1 VAFWQLIS
9 RRLLKAV
16 VAVIAAF
23 AVFWAVDASLVYD
36 ALSRISSSDIVI
48 LAAISFLLIGASVWK
63 WGCFLAY
70 LGISAGFWRLF
81 RLYLIGYFVNVFTPS
96 FVGGD
101 VVRSLYIGSSVDKAH
116 AVSATFL
123 ERYTGVVAMLAMA
136 LCAVFLSDAATFEIQ
151 LLVVSLSV
159 GCGLATWFIFAGT
172 LGTLAGRLRAP
183 EKILRIIDRV
193 HEGLVW
199 GVEDFRLVAK
209 ALVISLMFH
218 LLTVINTAAVASAI
232 GWSTVPWTSLVIV
245 VPLILIVGAVPISPQ
260 GLGIQ
265 EGAFVF
271 FLSSVG
277 ATTDQALAIALV
289 LRVKSYLLAICGGLL
304 WLGIRS
310 PQTIVSDDRPY
321 EGGEK

>member
-1 VAFWQLIS
+1 
-9 RRLLKAV
+9 
-16 VAVIAAF
+16 
-23 AVFWAVDASLVYD
+23 
-36 ALSRISSSDIVI
+36 
-48 LAAISFLLIGASVWK
+48 
-63 WGCFLAY
+63 
-70 LGISAGFWRLF
+70 
-81 RLYLIGYFVNVFTPS
+81 
-96 FVGGD
+96 
-101 VVRSLYIGSSVDKAH
+101 
-116 AVSATFL
+116 
-123 ERYTGVVAMLAMA
+123 
-136 LCAVFLSDAATFEIQ
+136 
-151 LLVVSLSV
+151 
-159 GCGLATWFIFAGT
+159 
-172 LGTLAGRLRAP
+172 
-183 EKILRIIDRV
+183 
-193 HEGLVW
+193 VW

>member
-1 VAFWQLIS
+1 MSLRSLTS
-9 RRLLKAV
+9 RRLLKLIVATIAVLV
-16 VAVIAAF
+16 VAL
-23 AVFWAVDASLVYD
+23 AVDARLVYD
-36 ALSRISSSDIVI
+36 SLARISPSDIAI
-48 LAAISFLLIGASVWK
+48 LAALSFLLIGASVWK
-63 WGCFLAY
+63 WGCFLRH
-70 LGISAGFWRLF
+70 LGICAGFWRLF

-101 VVRSLYIGSSVDKAH
+101 VVRSFYIGSSVDKAH

-136 LCAVFLSDAATFEIQ
+136 LCAVFLSDVVTFEIQ
-151 LLVVSLSV
+151 LLVVSLAA

-172 LGTLAGRLRAP
+172 LGKLANRVRAP
-183 EKILRIIDRV
+183 QRIIGIIDRV
-193 HEGLVW
+193 HEGLAW
-199 GVEDFRLVAK
+199 GVKDFRLVAK
-209 ALVISLMFH
+209 TLAISLMFH
-218 LLTVINTAAVASAI
+218 VLTVINTAAVAQAI
-232 GWSTVPWTSLVIV
+232 GWSAVPWTGLLIV

-277 ATTDQALAIALV
+277 ATVDQALAIALV
-289 LRVKSYLLAICGGLL
+289 LRAKSYVLALCGGFL

-310 PQTIVSDDRPY
+310 PNILASNDRH
-321 EGGEK
+321 

>member
-1 VAFWQLIS
+1 MSLRSIVN
-9 RRLLKAV
+9 RGLLKV
-16 VAVIAAF
+16 LVAVIA
-23 AVFWAVDASLVYD
+23 VVVVIVTVDVSLVFAAITRVSPYD
-36 ALSRISSSDIVI
+36 ILI
-48 LAAISFLLIGASVWK
+48 LAALSFLLIGASVWK
-63 WGCFLAY
+63 WGCFLEY

-81 RLYLIGYFVNVFTPS
+81 RLYLVGYFINVLAPS

-101 VVRSLYIGSSVDKAH
+101 VVRSLYVGPSVDKAH

-136 LCAVFLSDAATFEIQ
+136 LCAVFLSKAVTFEIQ
-151 LLVVSLSV
+151 LLVVSLSI

-172 LGTLAGRLRAP
+172 LGKLARRFRAP
-183 EKILRIIDRV
+183 EKIIRILDRV

-199 GVEDFRLVAK
+199 GVEDF
-209 ALVISLMFH
+209 ALVTKTLAISLVFH
-218 LLTVINTAAVASAI
+218 LLTVINTAAVAHAI
-232 GWSTVPWTSLVIV
+232 GWSEVPWTGLLIV

-277 ATTDQALAIALV
+277 ATADQALAIALI
-289 LRVKSYLLAICGGLL
+289 LRVKSYLLAICGGFL

-310 PQTIVSDDRPY
+310 PKISPSTDHL
-321 EGGEK
+321 